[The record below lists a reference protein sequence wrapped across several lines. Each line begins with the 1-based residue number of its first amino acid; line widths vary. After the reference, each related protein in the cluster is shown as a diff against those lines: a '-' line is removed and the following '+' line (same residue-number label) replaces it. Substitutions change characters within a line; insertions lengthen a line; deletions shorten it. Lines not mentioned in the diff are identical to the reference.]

1 MTKDAFEVHGG
12 KQLKGTIYPQG
23 AKNEALQIISA
34 VLLTDQD
41 VTIHNIPDIRD
52 VNFLI
57 ELVHNIGVH
66 VSKISNGTYL
76 FNAANV
82 DPDIVLSDEF
92 KIKAANLRGSIMILG
107 PLLTQ
112 IWQSITCLCLVAI
125 K

>member
-1 MTKDAFEVHGG
+1 MAKDAFEVYGG
-12 KQLKGTIYPQG
+12 NQLKGTIYPQG

-41 VTIHNIPDIRD
+41 ISIHNIPDIRD

-57 ELVHNIGVH
+57 ELLHNMGVS
-66 VSKISNGTYL
+66 VSKISKGNYV

-107 PLLTQ
+107 PLIDQ
-112 IWQSITCLCLVAI
+112 IW
-125 K
+125 